1 MIEVEKIVF
10 EPVRTKKQIGELCQ
24 LAEEIWRQHFTSIIG
39 EGQVEYMLDRFQSET
54 AIAGQL
60 EDGYEYYRF
69 LYKHEYIGYIG
80 IHREEKKLFLS
91 KLYLKKDY
99 RGRGFARQAY
109 TFIQEIARKE
119 GLRSIYLTVN
129 KENFTTIAVYE
140 RMGFVTVDKQ
150 KADIGGG
157 YYMDDYIMEAAVPVN
172 EVHTFYANSLA
183 GMA

>member
-1 MIEVEKIVF
+1 MIELEKIVF
-10 EPVRTKKQIGELCQ
+10 EPVRTKRQIGELCR

-54 AIAGQL
+54 AVAGQL
-60 EDGYEYYRF
+60 KDGYEYYRF
-69 LYKHEYIGYIG
+69 LYNHEYIGYIG
-80 IHREEKKLFLS
+80 IHREEKRLFLS
-91 KLYLKKDY
+91 KLYLKKAY

-129 KENFTTIAVYE
+129 KENFATIAVYE

-157 YYMDDYIMEAAVPVN
+157 YYMDDYIMEAAVPIN
-172 EVHTFYANSLA
+172 EVHMFYANSLA

>member
-10 EPVRTKKQIGELCQ
+10 EPVRTGKQISELCRM
-24 LAEEIWRQHFTSIIG
+24 AEKIWRQHFTSIIG
-39 EGQVEYMLDRFQSET
+39 EGQVEYMLDKFQSET

-60 EDGYEYYRF
+60 KEGYEYYRF
-69 LYKHEYIGYIG
+69 LYNHEYIGYIG
-80 IHREEKKLFLS
+80 IHREKKRLFLS
-91 KLYLKKDY
+91 KLYLKKEY

-119 GLRSIYLTVN
+119 GLGSIYLTVN
-129 KENFTTIAVYE
+129 KENFATIAVYE

-157 YYMDDYIMEAAVPVN
+157 FYMDDYIMEAAVPVN
-172 EVHTFYANSLA
+172 DVNMCFSNCLA